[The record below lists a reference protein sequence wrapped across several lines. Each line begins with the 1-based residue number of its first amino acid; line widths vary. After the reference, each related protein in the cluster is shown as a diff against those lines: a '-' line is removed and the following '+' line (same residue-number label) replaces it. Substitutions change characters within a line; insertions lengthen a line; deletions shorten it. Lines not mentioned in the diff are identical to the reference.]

1 MTASIAIL
9 AALAANPFYDEIRA
23 PKVVAVQVSSL

>member
-9 AALAANPFYDEIRA
+9 AALEALDVDALVEEAIVGVVHIR
-23 PKVVAVQVSSL
+23 L